1 MTSICRDCLKDCAPL
16 AARCAQC
23 GGTRL
28 FAHAELHSL
37 SIAHIDCD
45 AFYAS
50 VEKRDHPELVG
61 RPLIIGGGKRGVVT
75 TACYLAR
82 TKGVRSAMPMY
93 RALKLCPGA
102 NVVKPNFQKYI
113 TAGRA
118 IRQKMFEMTDI
129 VQPLS
134 IDEAFLDL
142 SASTKPISPA
152 KALMKFAKEVEGE
165 FRLSVSIGLS
175 HNKLMAKIASDLD
188 KPSGFH
194 VIGKQETEAFLADKP
209 VSILWGVGK
218 ATAGRLA
225 KKGVN
230 TVGQLRGLTLD
241 DLNARHGSFG
251 QGLYEFSRGIDTRSV
266 KHVSKSKSISTETT
280 FSGDLDSRADLE
292 EILKSLSTRL
302 SDRLVKSN
310 YAGRT
315 ITIKMK
321 TKDFQLITRSHT
333 LNTPTCLSET
343 MFETGLALLVKELD
357 GRKFRLLGI
366 GAHDLVDISEADSFD
381 LADPERA
388 ALYSKLVDT

>member
-1 MTSICRDCLKDCAPL
+1 M
-16 AARCAQC
+16 RCVSC

-28 FAHAELHSL
+28 FQHPELHSL

-93 RALKLCPGA
+93 KALKLCPSA
-102 NVVKPNFQKYI
+102 NVVRPNFNKYVE
-113 TAGRA
+113 AGRA
-118 IRQKMFEMTDI
+118 IRQKMYEMTDV

-142 SASTKPISPA
+142 SHMLLEADSGTSPA
-152 KALMKFAKEVEGE
+152 KALMNFASEVEAE
-165 FRLSVSIGLS
+165 FRLGVSIGLS

-188 KPSGFH
+188 KPGGFY
-194 VIGKQETEAFLADKP
+194 VIGKNETEDFLSEKP

-218 ATAGRLA
+218 ATSSRLA
-225 KKGVN
+225 KKGIN
-230 TVGQLRGLTLD
+230 TVGQLRGLSLD
-241 DLNARHGSFG
+241 ALNSGHGTIGKRLF
-251 QGLYEFSRGIDTRSV
+251 EFCRGIDNRSV

-280 FSGDLDSRADLE
+280 FSGDLSSPEELG
-292 EILKSLSTRL
+292 EILKKLTVRL
-302 SDRLVKSN
+302 SERLIKSN

-315 ITIKMK
+315 VTIKLK

-333 LNTPTCLSET
+333 LNTPTCVPET
-343 MFETGLALLVKELD
+343 MLETGLALLLKELD

-388 ALYSKLVDT
+388 ELYSKLLASSS